1 MVEFKKVVEVG
12 RVVMITYGPDAGK
25 LAVIVD
31 IIDHARALIDG
42 PTTNVARQAMSFKR
56 LNITSVKVANL
67 PRGATSPVVAKRL
80 NDQKIT
86 ETFAK
91 TSFAKKI
98 AARNARATLN
108 DFDRFKLM
116 IAKKQRRNVINREFA
131 KLKKQN

>member
-1 MVEFKKVVEVG
+1 MVEFKKIVEVG

-56 LNITSVKVANL
+56 LNLTAVKVANL
-67 PRGATSPVVAKRL
+67 PRGASSPVVAKRL
-80 NDQKIT
+80 ADQKIS
-86 ETFAK
+86 EVFAK
-91 TSFAKKI
+91 TTYAKKL
-98 AARNARATLN
+98 AARAARANLT
-108 DFDRFKLM
+108 DFGRFKLM

>member
-1 MVEFKKVVEVG
+1 MVEFKKIVEVG

-42 PTTNVARQAMSFKR
+42 PTTNVPRQAMSFKR
-56 LNITSVKVANL
+56 LNITGVKVANL
-67 PRGATSPVVAKRL
+67 PRGARSPVVAKRL
-80 NDQKIT
+80 ADQKIV
-86 ETFAK
+86 EAFNN

-98 AARNARATLN
+98 AARNTRATLS

>member
-1 MVEFKKVVEVG
+1 MVEFKKIVEVG

-56 LNITSVKVANL
+56 LNITSMKVANL
-67 PRGATSPVVAKRL
+67 PRGASSPVVAKRVV
-80 NDQKIT
+80 DQKVV
-86 ETFAK
+86 ENFAN
-91 TSFAKKI
+91 TSFAKKL
-98 AARNARATLN
+98 AARQARATLN

-116 IAKKQRRNVINREFA
+116 IAKKQRRNIINREFA